1 MNLTAVIRGTAI
13 TALLAVYSIGARAA
27 ETPAGIVE
35 NPCPPAL
42 VPPAALADQIRKLLL
57 EPHGVTPAELKT
69 FQDDAQL
76 KVYNEATFAR
86 ARADWAN
93 LCRYRDDNAR
103 VRASGVRPKAVF
115 MGDSITEFWSA
126 ADPAF
131 FGEKVINRGIS
142 GQTTP
147 QMLLRFQA
155 DVIALR
161 PQVVHILAGT
171 NDVAGNTGP
180 TSPADF
186 ENNIKAMV
194 EMARAHRITVILG
207 SVPPTA
213 TFNWRPQIKP
223 VPIIQALNVW
233 LRNYAAQ
240 QGIGFIDYYS
250 ALADSSGAFKPD
262 LANEGVHPNRNGYR
276 VMRRLVEQELAKLR
290 AE

>member
-1 MNLTAVIRGTAI
+1 MNLPAVIRGTA
-13 TALLAVYSIGARAA
+13 TAALLVACSMGARAA
-27 ETPAGIVE
+27 EAPVGIVE

-42 VPPAALADQIRKLLL
+42 VPPAALAEQIRKLLL
-57 EPHGVTPAELKT
+57 EPHVVTPAELKT

-76 KVYNEATFAR
+76 KAYNEATFAQ
-86 ARADWAN
+86 ARSDWAN
-93 LCRYRDDNAR
+93 LCRYREDNAR
-103 VRASGVRPKAVF
+103 VRASGVAPRAVF

-147 QMLLRFQA
+147 QMLVRFQA

-186 ENNIKAMV
+186 KNNVKAMV
-194 EMARAHRITVILG
+194 EMAKANQIAVILG
-207 SVPPTA
+207 SIPPTA
-213 TFNWRPQIKP
+213 AFNWRPQIKP
-223 VPIIQALNVW
+223 VPIIQALNAW
-233 LRNYAAQ
+233 LREYAAQ
-240 QGIGFIDYYS
+240 QGIGFVDYYS
-250 ALADSSGAFKPD
+250 ALAGSSGELKSD
-262 LANEGVHPNRNGYR
+262 LANEGVHPNLNGYR
-276 VMRRLVEQELAKLR
+276 VMRRLVDQALEKKR